1 MRNHYTVTYS
11 SMALEDLRE
20 IYEYVRYTLIAPI
33 AAEHQILRIRKMIA
47 SLDMFPMR
55 RLLIRSIGNQKG
67 CIRFL
72 LISI

>member
-33 AAEHQILRIRKMIA
+33 AAEHQIVRIRKMIA

-55 RLLIRSIGNQKG
+55 RLLIRSIGNRK
-67 CIRFL
+67 
-72 LISI
+72 